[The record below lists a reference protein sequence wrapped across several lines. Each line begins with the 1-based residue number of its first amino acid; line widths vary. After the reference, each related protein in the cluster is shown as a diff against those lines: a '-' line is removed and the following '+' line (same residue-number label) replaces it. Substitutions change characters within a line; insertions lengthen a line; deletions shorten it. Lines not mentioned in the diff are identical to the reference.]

1 MYGYHVLVDLG
12 AERRRALLAE
22 AEQGRLAE
30 PASAR
35 RPLLARLAVW
45 RPMRPSRA
53 RAAFI
58 PPPRLP
64 LDDESGEREAHLSG
78 PGRDPSNVVAARRE
92 PTPCADAGDGSGV
105 RIRPVTADDAPLL
118 EAGFARLSVRSRYQR
133 FLSPKN
139 SLSPAELRF
148 LTDVDHHH

>member
-22 AEQGRLAE
+22 AERGRLAE

-35 RPLLARLAVW
+35 RPLLARLAAVW

-53 RAAFI
+53 RAALVGSAVDPTPPVPATTAASGLRPPPFI
-58 PPPRLP
+58 PSPRLP
-64 LDDESGEREAHLSG
+64 LDDESGEREAHLTG
-78 PGRDPSNVVAARRE
+78 PGRDPSNVVTARRE

-105 RIRPVTADDAPLL
+105 HIRPVTADDAPLL
-118 EAGFARLSVRSRYQR
+118 EAGFARL
-133 FLSPKN
+133 
-139 SLSPAELRF
+139 
-148 LTDVDHHH
+148 